1 MRARISSVAL
11 TIFALTGWSL
21 AQTPEKGET
30 KKSLDEYLAAAM
42 KNSPDLQVAE
52 AKVREAQAELRR
64 SRIALAQ
71 RVIEA
76 NNNVDAAKAKVEH
89 AEATFS
95 RIKKLVATGNVSQ
108 DELQNGQALLAQS
121 KAQLAQSEATLNGL
135 IGNLPGNI
143 AGMAEGN
150 TGVVGGPPGIPFG
163 NQAASTP
170 GAANAFMGSCMGG
183 GGVIGFGGGEGGMP
197 FRRSPTGPMAD
208 RLRKALNTN
217 VKSKAARGVAM
228 PDLINFQKSLM
239 PGIPFVIHLG
249 NQDREPVNFTL
260 EGEVPF
266 GAVLQAMEDVV
277 PGLKFFVREY
287 GILVTIDGNEPADGL
302 PVVEFWQK
310 PTGGS

>member
-1 MRARISSVAL
+1 L

-21 AQTPEKGET
+21 AQPPPGKGDV

-76 NNNVDAAKAKVEH
+76 NNNVEAAKAKVEH
-89 AEATFS
+89 AEASFN

-108 DELQNGQALLAQS
+108 DELQNGQALLAQA
-121 KAQLAQSEATLNGL
+121 KAQLAQSEAALNGL
-135 IGNLPGNI
+135 IGNLPGNV

-150 TGVVGGPPGIPFG
+150 IGVAAGPPGFQFG
-163 NQAASTP
+163 NQAAAP
-170 GAANAFMGSCMGG
+170 GTAISFTGSCVGG
-183 GGVIGFGGGEGGMP
+183 GGMLGFGGGEGGMP
-197 FRRSPTGPMAD
+197 FRRTPTGPMAD
-208 RLRKALNTN
+208 RIRQALNTN
-217 VKSKAARGVAM
+217 VKSKAVKGAAL
-228 PDLINFQKSLM
+228 PDLISFQKSLV

-249 NQDREPVNFTL
+249 NQEREPVNFTL
-260 EGEVPF
+260 EGDVPL

-302 PVVEFWQK
+302 PVVDFWQK
-310 PTGGS
+310 PTGGM

>member
-1 MRARISSVAL
+1 MRALISSVAL
-11 TIFALTGWSL
+11 TTFALTGWSL
-21 AQTPEKGET
+21 AQTPGKGEA

-89 AEATFS
+89 AESTFS
-95 RIKKLVATGNVSQ
+95 RIKKLVETGNVSQ

-163 NQAASTP
+163 NQAAAVP
-170 GAANAFMGSCMGG
+170 GAAIGFSGSCVGG
-183 GGVIGFGGGEGGMP
+183 GGMLGFGGGEGGMP
-197 FRRSPTGPMAD
+197 FRRIPTGPMAEK
-208 RLRKALNTN
+208 LRKALNTN
-217 VKSKAARGVAM
+217 VKSKAVKDARL
-228 PDLINFQKSLM
+228 PELINFQKSLV
-239 PGIPFVIHLG
+239 PEIPFVIHIG
-249 NQDREPVNFTL
+249 NQEREPVNFTL
-260 EGEVPF
+260 EGDVPL
-266 GAVLQAMEDVV
+266 GALLQAMEDVV

-287 GILVTIDGNEPADGL
+287 GILVTIEGNEPPDGV

-310 PTGGS
+310 PTGGT